1 MGYQTGGIPD
11 EYEENAMYAG
21 KSIEY
26 SKSATSFS
34 RVPMTQRI
42 PDEFEYRQSQDED
55 IEEDVAR

>member
-1 MGYQTGGIPD
+1 MHSLSSMGYQTGGIPD

-21 KSIEY
+21 KGIEY

-42 PDEFEYRQSQDED
+42 PDEFEYR
-55 IEEDVAR
+55 